1 MTVGVAQLVEQ
12 RDHNPQVVGS
22 SPTPDT
28 IFKECPLKI
37 YNFMYNGC
45 IEDSLFLRRKK
56 RIFEKF
62 KSMRL

>member
-37 YNFMYNGC
+37 YNFMYNNKVS
-45 IEDSLFLRRKK
+45 SLYLKRR
-56 RIFEKF
+56 RGI
-62 KSMRL
+62 